1 MALGHDSQISTL
13 SLRTTALSIDFFLF
27 TFSSSCILKGL
38 NLTYTEPP
46 TSVKCFLMK
55 ARTGQ
60 YWSYHYIYN
69 HCYLSFIQHASIN
82 WLPYYN
88 NSFIQNLLADFT
100 SQILGTDML
109 QITKNLLLVPYIYVL
124 PWRLYTFHSLCIPMF
139 PHEKRHTRNSQ

>member
-13 SLRTTALSIDFFLF
+13 SLTTTALSIDFFLF

-38 NLTYTEPP
+38 NLTYTESP
-46 TSVKCFLMK
+46 TSVKCFWMK
-55 ARTGQ
+55 AWTGQ

-69 HCYLSFIQHASIN
+69 HCYLSFIYHASIN

-88 NSFIQNLLADFT
+88 NSFIQNSLADFT

-109 QITKNLLLVPYIYVL
+109 Q
-124 PWRLYTFHSLCIPMF
+124 
-139 PHEKRHTRNSQ
+139 

>member
-27 TFSSSCILKGL
+27 TFSSSSFSSLKGL

-69 HCYLSFIQHASIN
+69 HCYLSFI
-82 WLPYYN
+82 
-88 NSFIQNLLADFT
+88 
-100 SQILGTDML
+100 
-109 QITKNLLLVPYIYVL
+109 
-124 PWRLYTFHSLCIPMF
+124 
-139 PHEKRHTRNSQ
+139 